1 MTTPG
6 ANVAATVDV
15 REAHRFDGGVLERYL
30 AERIDGFKGPLTVK
44 QFMGGQSNP
53 TYYLSA
59 PGADY
64 VLRRKP
70 PGKLLPSAHAVD
82 REYRVITALAGSG
95 VPVPRTYLLCQDD
108 AVIGTWFYVMEC
120 VAGRVLTDPRLP
132 GIAPADRAKMYDSM
146 NEVLARLHTV
156 DYKAIGLGD
165 FGRTGQYIQRQLHRW
180 TQQYRA
186 SETERIE
193 SMERLIAWLPDH
205 MPAEDSTTLVHGDFR
220 LGNSV
225 VHPTEPRIIAVLDW
239 ELSTLGHPLSDLAY
253 NCMPYRLAADSMEGF
268 EGADLAA
275 LGMPS
280 EQEYLAA
287 YCRRTGRDGIK
298 DWDFYVAFSMF
309 RLSAIAQGIMGRF
322 IAGTAN
328 DPHARERGARARP
341 LADAGWALVERLG

>member
-1 MTTPG
+1 VG
-6 ANVAATVDV
+6 
-15 REAHRFDGGVLERYL
+15 RLERYL
-30 AERIDGFKGPLTVK
+30 SGRIDGFKGPLTVR

-53 TYYLSA
+53 TYLLA
-59 PGADY
+59 TPGAQY

-95 VPVPRTYLLCQDD
+95 VPVPKTYLLCQDD
-108 AVIGTWFYVMEC
+108 EVIGTWFYV
-120 VAGRVLTDPRLP
+120 RRRLAASRSTP
-132 GIAPADRAKMYDSM
+132 PARRPACRSRQALRPMNHARAPAHR
-146 NEVLARLHTV
+146 
-156 DYKAIGLGD
+156 DYKAIGFCD
-165 FGRTGQYIQRQLHRW
+165 FGRRATSSAIHRW

-193 SMERLIAWLPDH
+193 SMERLIEWLPQH
-205 MPAEDSTTLVHGDFR
+205 IPAEDSTTLVHGDFR

-253 NCMPYRLAADSMEGF
+253 NCMPYRLPADSMEGF

-275 LGMPS
+275 FCMPS

-322 IAGTAN
+322 LAGTAN
-328 DPHARERGARARP
+328 DPHARDRGARARP
-341 LADAGWALVERLG
+341 MADTGWALVERLG